1 MVKLPTG
8 TLPMTITLLP
18 DFAAAFALVMGRIGT
33 LVMLMPGVGDRV
45 IPVRMRLSFALLLS
59 LLFLPLVRQTLPP
72 ISAGIEPFIK
82 ILILEVLI
90 GLMIGTA
97 IRVTL
102 SAMQLAGTVIA
113 QQMGLSFSASV
124 DPTAGVQNPTI
135 ATFLVLVA
143 TAMIFALDLHH
154 LSIKGM
160 HDSYAMLMPGEVPTV
175 GDGTQLVIKTFAAAF
190 KVGIQISAPFLVFA
204 IVFNLGL
211 GVLSR
216 LMPQLQI
223 FFLAMPATIIIGT
236 LILIAAIS
244 VMMNVFLTHFIS
256 VLSQFVAK

>member
-1 MVKLPTG
+1 MTLTILPA
-8 TLPMTITLLP
+8 
-18 DFAAAFALVMGRIGT
+18 FAAAFMIVFARIGA
-33 LVMLMPGVGDRV
+33 LVMLMPGIGDRA

-59 LLFLPLVRQTLPP
+59 LLMTPLVADRLPP
-72 ISAGIEPFIK
+72 LSGGPEPLIRLALIE
-82 ILILEVLI
+82 LLI
-90 GLMIGTA
+90 GVMLGTTV
-97 IRVTL
+97 RMTL

-113 QQMGLSFSASV
+113 QQMGLSFSATI

-154 LSIKGM
+154 LSIRGM
-160 HDSYAMLMPGEVPTV
+160 HDSYMLMRPGEPPTT
-175 GDGTQLVIKTFAAAF
+175 GDAAQFVVQTFVAAF
-190 KVGIQISAPFLVFA
+190 RIGIQISAPFLVFA

-236 LILIAAIS
+236 LILIAALG
-244 VMMNVFLTHFIS
+244 VMMNVYLAHFTA
-256 VLSQFVAK
+256 VLGQLVIR

>member
-1 MVKLPTG
+1 VAQTSELDRRMNLTILPE
-8 TLPMTITLLP
+8 
-18 DFAAAFALVMGRIGT
+18 FAAAFVLVLARVGT
-33 LVMLMPGVGDRV
+33 LVMLMPGIGDRTV
-45 IPVRMRLSFALLLS
+45 PARMRLSFAVLLS
-59 LLFLPLVRQTLPP
+59 LLLLPIIRQALPP
-72 ISAGIEPFIK
+72 MSGGIEPFVK
-82 ILILEVLI
+82 LLILEVLI
-90 GLMIGTA
+90 ALMIGTA
-97 IRVTL
+97 VRVTM

-113 QQMGLSFSASV
+113 QQMGLSFSGTV

-154 LSIKGM
+154 LSIRGM
-160 HDSYAMLMPGEVPTV
+160 HDSYSLLMPGETPPV
-175 GDGTQLVIKTFAAAF
+175 GDAVQLVVRTFVAAF

-223 FFLAMPATIIIGT
+223 FFLAMPATILIGT
-236 LILIAAIS
+236 LILIAAMA
-244 VMMNVFLTHFIS
+244 VMLNVFLTHFAA
-256 VLSQFVAK
+256 VLGQFVAR